1 MAAVG
6 KHRVFGPYLTNGGA
20 LESAISVYHYAAG
33 TSTLKDVWTARDKG
47 LTSAQPVESDS
58 TGVVTFYA
66 DGLYKYVVK
75 DSDANTLY
83 TWDNVDDQGYQATG
97 EGSAIASA
105 ATLTLGNSYDYDL
118 FHVTGTTT
126 ITALSGSQARV
137 TLVFDGA
144 CLLTYGASSIILM
157 GAVDYTTVA
166 GDVFVFVNEGSNVW
180 REESRQTTGGFWRAD
195 YGG

>member
-6 KHRVFGPYLTNGGA
+6 TFRSFGPFLTEGGA
-20 LESAISVYHYAAG
+20 LEDTISVYHYSAG
-33 TSTLKDVWTARDKG
+33 TLTLKDVYTDRDK
-47 LTSAQPVESDS
+47 TTTAAQPVPSDS

-66 DGLYKYVVK
+66 DGLYKYLVK
-75 DSDANTLY
+75 DGDGNTLY

-105 ATLTLGNSYDYDL
+105 ATLTLGNTYDYDM

-126 ITALSGSQARV
+126 ITALSGNQPRV

-144 CLLTYGASSIILM
+144 CQLTYGASSLILA
-157 GAVDYTTVA
+157 GAENYLTVA